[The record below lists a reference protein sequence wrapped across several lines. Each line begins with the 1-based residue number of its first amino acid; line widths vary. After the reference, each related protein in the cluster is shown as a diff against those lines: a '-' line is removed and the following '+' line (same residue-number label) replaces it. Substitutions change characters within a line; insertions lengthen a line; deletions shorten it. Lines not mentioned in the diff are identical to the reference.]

1 MSPSREKSV
10 VLVSGGLDSAVTL
23 KHAVDAGTAAL
34 GLFFDYGQR
43 ALPQERAA
51 ARAICKAAGVDFR
64 TVPLS
69 WLGKISPPCVI
80 DGNAP
85 LPTVYSGDLSQSSRM
100 RQSARAVWVPNR
112 NACMVSIGASF
123 AEALGCNAVV
133 AGFNRE
139 EGASFPDNSREFVRA
154 MNETL
159 QISTSGR
166 IALECPLIDMDKT
179 RIVKYGIEIEARLN
193 RIWSCYRGGAKFCW
207 RCESCARL
215 ERALRRNK
223 RLDWFKDVNKNA
235 L

>member
-1 MSPSREKSV
+1 MPPSREKSV

-23 KHAVDAGTAAL
+23 KHTVDAGAAVL

-43 ALPQERAA
+43 ALRKERTA
-51 ARAICKAAGVDFR
+51 ARTMCKDLGADFR
-64 TVPLS
+64 VVGLH
-69 WLGKISPPCVI
+69 WLREIAPAAVVKKG
-80 DGNAP
+80 AP
-85 LPTVYSGDLSQSSRM
+85 LPTVYSGDLSQSSCM

-139 EGASFPDNSREFVRA
+139 EGASFPDNGREFVLA
-154 MNETL
+154 MNKTL
-159 QISTSGR
+159 QISTGGKV
-166 IALECPLIDMDKT
+166 ALECPLIDMDKT
-179 RIVKYGIEIEARLN
+179 RIVKYGIEIEARLD
-193 RIWSCYRGGAKFCW
+193 RVWSCYRGGAKFCW

-223 RLDWFKDVNKNA
+223 RLGWFKGVNKNA